1 MNSRDPMPNVEP
13 GLTRDK
19 FLEQATLEAI
29 EPKAYI
35 FKGLDTEKT
44 YRIDRRYVQRRPLLS
59 FSDIPLRADLVGDV
73 FNMIYAKTQNGRV
86 HVARKI

>member
-13 GLTRDK
+13 GPTRDK

-29 EPKAYI
+29 EPHAYI
-35 FKGLDTEKT
+35 LKGLDTEKT
-44 YRIDRRYVQRRPLLS
+44 YRIDRRYVQKPPVFSARVKPLQ
-59 FSDIPLRADLVGDV
+59 VGDL
-73 FNMIYAKTQNGRV
+73 FNVIYAKTQNGRV